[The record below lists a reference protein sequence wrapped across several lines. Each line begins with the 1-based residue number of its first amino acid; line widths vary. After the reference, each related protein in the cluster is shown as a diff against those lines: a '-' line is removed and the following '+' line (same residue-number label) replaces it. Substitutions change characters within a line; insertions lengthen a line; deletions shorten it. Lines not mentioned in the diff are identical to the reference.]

1 MEDHTR
7 SDWRNAP
14 REVSPGQDHGGGGG
28 FGGGEREGNRTE
40 REPTGERY
48 SASLNTRDRHPAQL
62 FHPRDIHV
70 VRGETVFLVR
80 SAAAGTVLQARVGRD
95 RDGGSSRGRK
105 RDGTSS
111 FNRDGMQR
119 SERRNAE
126 VIEING
132 IIPMTVVAVLLNIP
146 VEGAGVLTRER
157 RRTIDETIAMTIKI
171 FGAQHVMVLATL
183 AIRQAPRDEEYRP
196 PHRSTADPN
205 EYRPL
210 AGG

>member
-1 MEDHTR
+1 LITKQSLSIFR
-7 SDWRNAP
+7 LTS
-14 REVSPGQDHGGGGG
+14 
-28 FGGGEREGNRTE
+28 
-40 REPTGERY
+40 EPAGERY

-62 FHPRDIHV
+62 FHLRDIHV

-126 VIEING
+126 GKLICSPFI
-132 IIPMTVVAVLLNIP
+132 L
-146 VEGAGVLTRER
+146 
-157 RRTIDETIAMTIKI
+157 
-171 FGAQHVMVLATL
+171 
-183 AIRQAPRDEEYRP
+183 
-196 PHRSTADPN
+196 
-205 EYRPL
+205 
-210 AGG
+210 